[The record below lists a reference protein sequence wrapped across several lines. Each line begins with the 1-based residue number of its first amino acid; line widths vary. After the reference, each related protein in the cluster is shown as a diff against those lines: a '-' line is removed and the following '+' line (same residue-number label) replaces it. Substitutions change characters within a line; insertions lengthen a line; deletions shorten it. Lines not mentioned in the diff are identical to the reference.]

1 MAARR
6 LLLLMLVL
14 LAVSSLAAALV
25 PQSEREEGSGTGP
38 AGTDTGPN
46 RPQKAS
52 GGRLVEETI
61 DAQARRPRSIR
72 LHGGD
77 GLALTVRSRAP
88 DQVEIPAFGLL
99 EHVARGD
106 PARFDL
112 LPARNGA
119 FVVRLIESRR
129 VIGRIVVRP
138 ERRGPSRQ
146 G

>member
-1 MAARR
+1 
-6 LLLLMLVL
+6 
-14 LAVSSLAAALV
+14 
-25 PQSEREEGSGTGP
+25 
-38 AGTDTGPN
+38 
-46 RPQKAS
+46 
-52 GGRLVEETI
+52 VEETI

-88 DQVEIPAFGLL
+88 NQVEIPAFGLL

-112 LPARNGA
+112 LPTRNGA
-119 FVVRLIESRR
+119 FVVRVLEPRR

-138 ERRGPSRQ
+138 EGKGPNRRD
-146 G
+146 